1 MGDMTYLQG
10 GGKAPWRAVGDSQA
24 KPSLIGNEFHGDLVM
39 MSALEYECCL
49 SHSGT
54 FSSMTWRFFSPSVPL
69 IRGENTVYSF
79 PYLIDVSEKEKIR
92 KKLLPLRYAFESFKL
107 FVVSGQR
114 ISLFTVSDR
123 KRSFHL
129 GYILGKV

>member
-1 MGDMTYLQG
+1 M
-10 GGKAPWRAVGDSQA
+10 
-24 KPSLIGNEFHGDLVM
+24 
-39 MSALEYECCL
+39 
-49 SHSGT
+49 
-54 FSSMTWRFFSPSVPL
+54 PL